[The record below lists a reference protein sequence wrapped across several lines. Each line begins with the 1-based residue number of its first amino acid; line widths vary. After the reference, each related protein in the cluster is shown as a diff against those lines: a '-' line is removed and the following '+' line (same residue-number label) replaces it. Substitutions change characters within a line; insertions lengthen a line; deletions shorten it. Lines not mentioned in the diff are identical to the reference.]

1 MRKLLFIIVLFFS
14 TSVLAE
20 DNWLYINSMTLTKT
34 LADRDFKIIDTFH
47 NEGLPS
53 VSYLLWNSR
62 RGTTVMCSVQF
73 KTIRLQVP
81 IETKCFLEGV
91 KKN

>member
-14 TSVLAE
+14 TGVLAE
-20 DNWLYINSMTLTKT
+20 DNWSYINGMTLTKT
-34 LADRDFKIIDTFH
+34 LKDRDFKIMDTFH

-62 RGTTVMCSVQF
+62 TGTTVMCSVQF

-81 IETKCFLEGV
+81 TKTKCFLEGS